1 MDSNPK
7 PRQRARKA
15 NGKYKG
21 DNPETKGLNEA
32 WVPTDIEEALPKEN
46 DYSVRKLVEGTS
58 QASAGKYGKKPS
70 TRPTFGKV
78 TTKTT

>member
-1 MDSNPK
+1 MDSNPQ

-21 DNPETKGLNEA
+21 DNPNTKDLNEA
-32 WVPTDIEEALPKEN
+32 WVPTDIEAALPKEK
-46 DYSVRKLVEGTS
+46 DYSVRKPIEGTS

-70 TRPTFGKV
+70 TRPTFGTV

>member
-1 MDSNPK
+1 MDSSPK

-21 DNPETKGLNEA
+21 DNPETKDLNEA
-32 WVPTDIEEALPKEN
+32 WVPTDVEAALPKEK
-46 DYSVRKLVEGTS
+46 DYSVKKLVEGTS

-70 TRPTFGKV
+70 TRPTFGTV
-78 TTKTT
+78 TTTTT